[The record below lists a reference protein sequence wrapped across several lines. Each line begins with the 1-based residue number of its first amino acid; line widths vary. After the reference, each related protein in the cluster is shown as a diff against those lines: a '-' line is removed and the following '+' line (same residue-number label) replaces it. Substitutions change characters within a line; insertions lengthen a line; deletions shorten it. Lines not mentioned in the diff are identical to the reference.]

1 MAYAARQA
9 LTEAAVRQPGTQS
22 SNGHTDERDA
32 GQIAGPATATAPP
45 PLPCVRMPCQRS
57 WAGLRGCD
65 RRGAHGIVRLPLT
78 GTAPIVLRLLLY
90 FVKECYDCAGALI
103 CPGLEPGISG
113 SGGRRLIH

>member
-22 SNGHTDERDA
+22 SNGHTDERNA
-32 GQIAGPATATAPP
+32 GQIAGPATTTTTTPP

-65 RRGAHGIVRLPLT
+65 RRGAHGIVRPPLT
-78 GTAPIVLRLLLY
+78 GTAPIVLRSL
-90 FVKECYDCAGALI
+90 V
-103 CPGLEPGISG
+103 
-113 SGGRRLIH
+113 